1 MNKVY
6 LLKERDLKKDLS
18 NKSLESLLNEREIE
32 FKDLVVLKTKTN
44 KNIKIKKLIKK
55 LTLVKWLVFPTV
67 DSARVFRKLMKKNKK
82 LQKLFK
88 KKKFNIL
95 AKELVVGLYL
105 KKHGIESDIIP
116 LRPATFM
123 VGEILPWSEN
133 EIMLFDPRY
142 WQELEVKNVY
152 NLTKSVLN
160 KKALIDFNGEGAAV
174 LATSK
179 RLLENLFKTAKIKE
193 ETVVYCLNAYIAE
206 VCWENGHDKV
216 EIPDEYTEIELIN
229 KLISK

>member
-6 LLKERDLKKDLS
+6 LLKEHDLKKDLS
-18 NKSLESLLNEREIE
+18 NKSLESILNEKEIKFE
-32 FKDLVVLKTKTN
+32 DLVVSKTKKN
-44 KNIKIKKLIKK
+44 KNINIKKLIKK
-55 LTLVKWLVFPTV
+55 LNLVKWLVFPTV
-67 DSARVFRKLMKKNKK
+67 DSARVFRKLMKENKK

-95 AKELVVGLYL
+95 AKELVVGIYL

-123 VGEILPWSEN
+123 VGEILPWSED
-133 EIMLFDPRY
+133 EIILFDPRY

-152 NLTKSVLN
+152 NLTKSILN
-160 KKALIDFNGEGAAV
+160 KKVLTKFNNKDAAV

-179 RLLENLFKTAKIKE
+179 RLLENLYKITKIKE

-206 VCWENGHDKV
+206 VCWANGHDKV
-216 EIPDEYTEIELIN
+216 EIPDEYTQMELVN